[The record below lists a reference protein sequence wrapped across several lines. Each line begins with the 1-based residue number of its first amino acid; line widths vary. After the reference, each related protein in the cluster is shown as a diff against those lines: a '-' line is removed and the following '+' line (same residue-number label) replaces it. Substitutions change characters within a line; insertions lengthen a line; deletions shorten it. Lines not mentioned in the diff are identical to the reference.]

1 MTAVNINISFLY
13 WQRRSAICLIKVQ
26 FYTFYLQSCFDIQ
39 YCENVTT
46 KLFVCRL
53 VYSFDTSHTARFL
66 EQVSQTIDLLNY

>member
-1 MTAVNINISFLY
+1 M
-13 WQRRSAICLIKVQ
+13 KVH

-53 VYSFDTSHTARFL
+53 VYSFDTSHTARVL